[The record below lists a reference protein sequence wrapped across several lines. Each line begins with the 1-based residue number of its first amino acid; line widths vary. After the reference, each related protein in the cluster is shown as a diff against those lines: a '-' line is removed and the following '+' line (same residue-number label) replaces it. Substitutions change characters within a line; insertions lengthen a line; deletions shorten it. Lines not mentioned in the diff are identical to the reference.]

1 MTSRVSPNQPRVPV
15 ARTTGTAPTTTTP
28 SKPVSTGGRLLANS
42 FGGATRAAEPLSGA
56 DAVSAQA
63 KLDAIGRLAN
73 GHTDRAEEGKI
84 LDLFRAASPKELNYL
99 VARLDMHELLEDIDD
114 RLIGPDNRT
123 ALVTILTKDRVKDLS
138 LGARVSLI
146 NAFQSG
152 GTGGLEETGIR
163 NLFVATKG
171 KDLTALKNGVD
182 AGNDWHDLQQLVFHD
197 IDDPKLRAEI
207 LTHFQKEAVP
217 TGESKVLSDID
228 DTFYENLK
236 DTRFPKK
243 TVYPGVISFY
253 AELDKGAAAQAGR
266 SGDLAFVTARPND
279 RAGLVESLTE
289 KTLQSHGVKD
299 AVVLQGDLLSNLSN
313 DAIAKKKFENFTQY
327 KQLFPE
333 YSFVFTG
340 DSGQGDVIF
349 GAKMREAAPKDVKA
363 VFINDVVNTPQAKRD
378 EYRRKGVFFT
388 DTYVGAAVEAF
399 KLGLMSKEGLQR
411 VAQAAK
417 EDFAKIPFTDE
428 NQKKARAGELQRDVA
443 AAEAAIR

>member
-1 MTSRVSPNQPRVPV
+1 MTSRISQNQPRVPV
-15 ARTTGTAPTTTTP
+15 TRTTDAAPTTP
-28 SKPVSTGGRLLANS
+28 AKPVSTGGRLLANS
-42 FGGATRAAEPLSGA
+42 FDGAARAADSLSGA

-63 KLDAIGRLAN
+63 KLDAIGRLAT
-73 GHTDRAEEGKI
+73 GHTDRKEEGKI
-84 LDLFRAASPKELNYL
+84 LDIFRSANPKELNYL
-99 VARLDMHELLEDIDD
+99 VSRLDMHELLEDVDD
-114 RLIGPDNRT
+114 RLMGPDNRT
-123 ALVTILTKDRVKDLS
+123 ALVTMLTRDRVGDLS
-138 LGARVSLI
+138 VGARVSLI
-146 NAFQSG
+146 NAFQNG
-152 GTGGLEETGIR
+152 GTDGLEEKGIR
-163 NLFVATKG
+163 NLFVGTKG

-182 AGNDWHDLQQLVFHD
+182 AGNDYHDLQQLIFHD
-197 IDDPKLRAEI
+197 LDDPKLRAEI

-253 AELDKGAAAQAGR
+253 AELDKGPGAQPGR

-299 AVVLQGDLLSNLSN
+299 AVVLQGDLVSNLSN

-378 EYRRKGVFFT
+378 EYRSKGVYFT
-388 DTYVGAAVEAF
+388 DTYVGAAVQAF
-399 KLGLMSKEGLQR
+399 KLGLISKEGLQR
-411 VAQAAK
+411 VAQSAK